1 MCIRDRQR
9 AVAQF
14 LDRTEQLIKENV
26 ASYEVAS
33 PLPLYQINRTL
44 AETIKNDQVSERVKV
59 INLQRSLLADVYK
72 RQNNTIS
79 TD

>member
-1 MCIRDRQR
+1 M
-9 AVAQF
+9 
-14 LDRTEQLIKENV
+14 

-59 INLQRSLLADVYK
+59 ELI
-72 RQNNTIS
+72 RQVP
-79 TD
+79 